1 MSEIPNPHG
10 NMTKKRDMP
19 EMKNEM
25 SKMEDHMHKKEEIIP
40 KEEGGEM
47 KKMNE
52 ELLKMEDEMPKMDS
66 AMSKMENEMPKM
78 ENDKPNME
86 NEKPKLNKNMKD
98 IPDDDMPP
106 TVKIDNEVD
115 EEYYNYGY
123 DNEEDWDMNMYSQEA
138 YYDEGSEHHG
148 MDKVLHKSSYK
159 SKESDPMVKKM
170 NEEVE
175 MAKNKVKENLKL
187 VHDET
192 KSISE
197 LVHQALESVKSKG
210 KTAMATTDP
219 YR

>member
-1 MSEIPNPHG
+1 
-10 NMTKKRDMP
+10 
-19 EMKNEM
+19 
-25 SKMEDHMHKKEEIIP
+25 
-40 KEEGGEM
+40 
-47 KKMNE
+47 
-52 ELLKMEDEMPKMDS
+52 
-66 AMSKMENEMPKM
+66 
-78 ENDKPNME
+78 ME

-106 TVKIDNEVD
+106 TVKIDNEV
-115 EEYYNYGY
+115 
-123 DNEEDWDMNMYSQEA
+123 NEEDWDMNMYSQEA

-187 VHDET
+187 VHGET

-210 KTAMATTDP
+210 KTAMAKTDP

>member
-1 MSEIPNPHG
+1 
-10 NMTKKRDMP
+10 
-19 EMKNEM
+19 
-25 SKMEDHMHKKEEIIP
+25 
-40 KEEGGEM
+40 
-47 KKMNE
+47 
-52 ELLKMEDEMPKMDS
+52 MDS

-86 NEKPKLNKNMKD
+86 NEKPKL
-98 IPDDDMPP
+98 
-106 TVKIDNEVD
+106 
-115 EEYYNYGY
+115 
-123 DNEEDWDMNMYSQEA
+123 DMNMYSQEA